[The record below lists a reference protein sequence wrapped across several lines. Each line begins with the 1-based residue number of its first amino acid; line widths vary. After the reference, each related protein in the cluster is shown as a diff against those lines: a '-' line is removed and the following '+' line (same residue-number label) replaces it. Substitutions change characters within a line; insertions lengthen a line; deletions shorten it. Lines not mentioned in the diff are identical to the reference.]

1 MTDRHDYVALEW
13 VKGEIAET
21 LKQARQALEAY
32 VENPQDPTRMR
43 FCLTYIHQV
52 QGTLQ
57 MVEFYGAALLA
68 EEMERLAQALME
80 GRATNRGEALEVL
93 MQAILQLP
101 PYLDR
106 IQSARRDLPMV
117 LLPLLN
123 DLRAARGDNLLSET
137 SLFAPDLSVVMP
149 ALSRDTLARMRT
161 AELPVLLRK
170 LRQMLQAA
178 LVGVIRNQDLATNL
192 GYMARV
198 FARLES
204 LCQDAPLGP
213 LWEIASGLVEGLANG
228 SVVNGST
235 VRNLLREVDHEL
247 KRLLEQGADG
257 FNQAAPEELVK
268 NLLFYIAKAPAQS
281 PRIRAL
287 KERYRLDDALPDTS
301 VVDEERARLA
311 GPDRDAMRSV
321 VTALCEELVR
331 VKDSLDLFVR
341 SDRSGVTELD
351 SLLPPL
357 KQIADTLAV
366 LGFGQPRKVI
376 LDQIDVIHGLS
387 LGQREPSDAVLMDVA
402 GALLYVEA
410 TLAGMVG
417 PAEEGV
423 AEESHLPTTDVAQI
437 HQLVIKEARNGLEQ
451 AKDAII
457 EFIASQWNH
466 EHLARVPELLTQAR
480 GGLAMIPL
488 ARAAA
493 LLEACN
499 RYIQEQLL
507 ARKAVPNWQSLDTLA
522 DAITSVEYYLERL
535 SEDHAAS
542 GDLILDVAE
551 ESLESLGY
559 PLKDKPSILDLP
571 EEEPLAPLAD
581 PLQEIEVLA
590 AEESELSQHLEPED
604 EPEAAM
610 PLAEVLPFTHAP
622 QVPAEAALAAESID
636 FSLDAPL
643 EAVEA
648 VPQPVA
654 DNELLVSDDNWSLG
668 EASAEPTTE
677 NIDFSLDAPLELVEA
692 APQLATDNELLVSDD
707 NWSLGEASVEPATE
721 NIDFSLDAPLELVE
735 AAPQLATDNELLVS
749 DDNWSL
755 GEASVEPATES
766 IDFSLDAPLELAEAA
781 PQLAADNE
789 LLVSDDNWSL
799 GAASAEPAI
808 ESIDFSLDA
817 PLEPV
822 EAAPRP
828 TADNELL
835 VSDDNWSLAELEL
848 EPLAEGID
856 FSLDAPLD
864 LATATKPQLEP
875 ALALGGHDALPGLDL
890 AELDS
895 LPAEAEVLLAE
906 ESELLDF
913 SLDAP
918 LEFDE
923 TQPLPSFDLA
933 DLEELPPALPGD
945 QPALDLPETAEALP
959 SLEFDELDALPA
971 VEPVAEMDSL
981 SLEEL
986 PVPMEWDEAAL
997 AELGL
1002 PEVELPSAAE
1012 EPLLAEPATE
1022 RPLSLAEVMAVPV
1035 PAFNPPARE
1044 MPPSLLPPP
1053 ADEEPVDDE
1062 LQEVF
1067 IEEAGEV
1074 LETLAEY
1081 LPRWRADSNDRE
1093 PLGEVRRAFH
1103 TLKGSGR
1110 MVRALIIGELSWSVE
1125 NLLNRV
1131 LDRSIEAA
1139 QPVQQVVQDVVDL
1152 LPALVEEYAAKAQ
1165 RQRDDV
1171 DLLAAT
1177 AHALAKGQSLP
1188 KSDAPGSEPAVEPA
1202 GELHAPVITESG
1214 ETLDPQLLEIFR
1226 NEAELHLETL
1236 AAFIKACDHEL
1247 PQAVNDD
1254 LQRALH
1260 TLKGS
1265 AHMAGILPIAEIATP
1280 LEKMAK
1286 EFKTNLLSID
1296 LSEAEL
1302 LREALASLRKGVEQ
1316 LDSTPLSPIPGTE
1329 GLLGRIRQLH
1339 QARLDAANAARRDDK
1354 GEARDPQMISLF
1366 LAEGMD
1372 ILLDAEDLLRRW
1384 REHPA
1389 ERQELDALLD
1399 ELNTLGRGAEM
1410 AELPQIEELC
1420 EALLD
1425 VYGAV
1430 DEGSLPVSERFF
1442 DEVEAAHEALI
1453 GMMDQVAAALEVSAR
1468 PERAEALRNLL
1479 QELVDPAALALLEP
1493 DAEPELEIDE
1503 LDANGHDWAVA
1514 DTSPALPEQA
1524 AFDPEEA
1531 PAAPLNAV
1539 PAALDEEMVA
1549 IFLEEAVDILDSA
1562 GKALERWLGEPG
1574 NNPALLALQRDLHT
1588 LKGGARMAEIRPIGD
1603 LAHELESLY
1612 EGLVDRRYSHSPR
1625 LAGLLQKSH
1634 DCLAG
1639 LLEQLQAHRALSDPL
1654 QLIQDIRGFRQGG
1667 AQSLSAAVVQPQPE
1681 LETFD
1686 DEECEVEDPIDL
1698 REPFD
1703 AANDEGADQDAL
1715 LERPDTELAL
1725 EEPESLQVAE
1735 ESAAYGVAPQP
1746 FNGEQD
1752 PELVEIFLE
1761 EGFDILDSA
1770 GAALQRWI
1778 ESPDNSLEVEALQ
1791 RDLHTLKGGARMAEI
1806 GPIGDLAHE
1815 LEFLYEGLCSG
1826 RLRAGPALFG
1836 LLQACQDRLSEMLDA
1851 VRARRPLPDGRA
1863 LVEAIQAWRSNP
1875 DEQLSTPSSVHLLP
1889 AVDDDLEAVAEA
1901 DILDI
1906 FLEEADDLL
1915 EAMESAIGRWE
1926 EEREEGTHID
1936 ELLRVLHTL
1945 KGGARL
1951 AGQKRL
1957 GDLAHDLEQHL
1968 IEAQQQGAPWPESL
1982 FLDVQ
1987 SGYEGL
1993 QAELDELRQRLDRS
2007 LAEDQTAA
2015 LPAPSQPD
2023 VPQLNS
2029 PIVAASVQPLSVSEE
2044 RMLPF
2049 VRRAQEAAQ
2058 DAATRRAPQELVKV
2072 PAELLEGLV
2081 NLAGETSIFR
2091 GRVEQQVSD
2100 FSFTL
2105 SEMEATIERVRD
2117 QLRRL
2122 DTETQAQILSRYQA
2136 EAERAG
2142 YEDFDPLEMDRHSQ
2156 LQQLSRAL
2164 FESAS
2169 DLLDLKETLAA
2180 KNRDA
2185 ETLLLQQAR
2194 VNTELQEGLMRT
2206 RMVPF
2211 DRLVPRLRR
2220 IVRQVA
2226 SELGKQV
2233 EFVVGNAEGEMDR
2246 TVLERMVAP
2255 LEHMLRNAVDHGIEN
2270 TEARR
2275 AAGKPEAGTIRLNL
2289 GREGGD
2295 IVLTLAD
2302 DGAGIKLEAVR
2313 RKAIER
2319 GMMDPESDL
2328 SDHEVLQFILEPGF
2342 STADKVTQISGRG
2355 VGMDVVHSEVKQ
2367 LGGTMSI
2374 DSAQGEGSR
2383 FLIRLP
2389 FTVSVNRALMVLS
2402 GEDLYAIPLNTIEG
2416 IVRVSPYE
2424 LETYYQPGAPRF
2436 EYAGQSYELKY
2447 LGDLLD
2453 NGQQPKL
2460 VGQSL
2465 PLPVILVRSSEHAVA
2480 VQVDA
2485 LLGSREIVVKSL
2497 GPQFAGVHGISGAT
2511 ILGDG
2516 RVVVILDL
2524 LATIRTRHAH
2534 LVQPQLRSASA
2545 NLLPVEVDHERPP
2558 LVMVVDD
2565 SVTVRKVTSR
2575 LLERN
2580 GMNVLIAKDGVDA
2593 IALLQEQ
2600 RPDIM
2605 LLDIEMPRMD
2615 GFEVATLVRH
2625 DERLKDLP
2633 IIMITSRT
2641 GEKHRERAMAIGVND
2656 YLGKPYQESLLLETI
2671 QHLVKRT

>member
-21 LKQARQALEAY
+21 LKQARQALEAF

-213 LWEIASGLVEGLANG
+213 LWQIASGLVEGLANG

-417 PAEEGV
+417 PAEEGA

-559 PLKDKPSILDLP
+559 ALKEKPSILDAP
-571 EEEPLAPLAD
+571 EEEEPLAPLAD

-610 PLAEVLPFTHAP
+610 PPAEVLPFSFAP
-622 QVPAEAALAAESID
+622 QAPAEGALATESID
-636 FSLDAPL
+636 FDLDAPL
-643 EAVEA
+643 QPVEA
-648 VPQPVA
+648 APLPA
-654 DNELLVSDDNWSLG
+654 AENELLVSDDNWSLG
-668 EASAEPTTE
+668 DPVAEPAAE
-677 NIDFSLDAPLELVEA
+677 SIDLSLDAPLELIEAAPQRIADSELLVADDNWRLGEPDAAPAAESIDLSLDAPLELVEA
-692 APQLATDNELLVSDD
+692 APQLLADSDLLVADDNWRLGEPNVESAAESIDFSLDAPLESVEAAPRPAVDNELLVSDD
-707 NWSLGEASVEPATE
+707 NWSLSELEVEPLAE
-721 NIDFSLDAPLELVE
+721 GVDFSLDAPLE
-735 AAPQLATDNELLVS
+735 
-749 DDNWSL
+749 
-755 GEASVEPATES
+755 
-766 IDFSLDAPLELAEAA
+766 
-781 PQLAADNE
+781 
-789 LLVSDDNWSL
+789 
-799 GAASAEPAI
+799 
-808 ESIDFSLDA
+808 
-817 PLEPV
+817 
-822 EAAPRP
+822 
-828 TADNELL
+828 
-835 VSDDNWSLAELEL
+835 
-848 EPLAEGID
+848 
-856 FSLDAPLD
+856 

-875 ALALGGHDALPGLDL
+875 ALALGAQDALPSLDL
-890 AELDS
+890 TELDS
-895 LPAEAEVLLAE
+895 LPGETEVLLPE
-906 ESELLDF
+906 EDELLDL

-918 LEFDE
+918 LAFDE
-923 TQPLPSFDLA
+923 SQPLPSFDLA
-933 DLEELPPALPGD
+933 DLEELPAALPGD
-945 QPALDLPETAEALP
+945 PPGLDLPASAEALP
-959 SLEFDELDALPA
+959 SLEFDELDALPDG
-971 VEPVAEMDSL
+971 EPVAELDPL
-981 SLEEL
+981 SLEDL
-986 PVPMEWDEAAL
+986 PAPLEWDEAAL

-1002 PEVELPSAAE
+1002 PEVELSAAPE
-1012 EPLLAEPATE
+1012 EAPAAEPVAE

-1044 MPPSLLPPP
+1044 VPPSLLPPA

-1074 LETLAEY
+1074 LETLTEH

-1131 LDRSIEAA
+1131 LDRSIEAGE
-1139 QPVQQVVQDVVDL
+1139 PVQQVVQDVVDL
-1152 LPALVEEYAAKAQ
+1152 LPELVEEYAAKAQ

-1188 KSDAPGSEPAVEPA
+1188 KSDAPGSEPAVEPV

-1214 ETLDPQLLEIFR
+1214 EMLDPQLLEIFR

-1236 AAFIKACDHEL
+1236 AGFVKACDHEL

-1280 LEKMAK
+1280 LEKLAK

-1302 LREALASLRKGVEQ
+1302 LREALALLRKGVEQ
-1316 LDSTPLSPIPGTE
+1316 LDSTPLSPVPGTE
-1329 GLLGRIRQLH
+1329 ALLERIRQLH
-1339 QARLDAANAARRDDK
+1339 QQRLDAASAARRDDK

-1399 ELNTLGRGAEM
+1399 ELSTLGRGAEM

-1442 DEVEAAHEALI
+1442 GEVEAAHEALI
-1453 GMMDQVAAALEVSAR
+1453 GMMDQVAAAMEVSAR
-1468 PERAEALRNLL
+1468 PERAEALRSLL
-1479 QELVDPAALALLEP
+1479 QDQVDPATLALLEP
-1493 DAEPELEIDE
+1493 DAAPELQAEA
-1503 LDANGHDWAVA
+1503 LDADGPDWASA
-1514 DTSPALPEQA
+1514 DSRASLPEGAIEPLVTQDVASAELA
-1524 AFDPEEA
+1524 AFDPEEE
-1531 PAAPLNAV
+1531 PAAPQAEV

-1634 DCLAG
+1634 DCLAA

-1667 AQSLSAAVVQPQPE
+1667 AQSLSAAVVQPLPE
-1681 LETFD
+1681 LEAFD
-1686 DEECEVEDPIDL
+1686 DEERGREDPIDL
-1698 REPFD
+1698 CEPFD
-1703 AANDEGADQDAL
+1703 AANEEIADQGAL
-1715 LERPDTELAL
+1715 LEQPDADLAL
-1725 EEPESLQVAE
+1725 EEPQPLQAAE
-1735 ESAAYGVAPQP
+1735 EPAAYDVPPQP
-1746 FNGEQD
+1746 FVGEQD

-1778 ESPDNSLEVEALQ
+1778 ESPENSLEVEALQ

-1815 LEFLYEGLCSG
+1815 LEFLYEGLCNG
-1826 RLRAGPALFG
+1826 RLRAVPALFG

-1851 VRARRPLPDGRA
+1851 VRARRPLPDGKA
-1863 LVEAIQAWRSNP
+1863 LVEAIQTWRSNP
-1875 DEQLSTPSSVHLLP
+1875 DEQLSMPSSVRLSP
-1889 AVDDDLEAVAEA
+1889 AVEDDLEAVAEA

-1915 EAMESAIGRWE
+1915 ETMETTIGRWE
-1926 EEREEGTHID
+1926 EAREEGAHID

-1957 GDLAHDLEQHL
+1957 GDLSHDLEQHL

-2007 LAEDQTAA
+2007 LAEDQLAA
-2015 LPAPSQPD
+2015 PPAPSQPD
-2023 VPQLNS
+2023 VPHLAS
-2029 PIVAASVQPLSVSEE
+2029 PIVAASVQPLTATEE
-2044 RMLPF
+2044 RTLPF

-2058 DAATRRAPQELVKV
+2058 EAAARRAPQELVKV

-2105 SEMEATIERVRD
+2105 NEMEATIERVRD

-2226 SELGKQV
+2226 SELDKQV

-2255 LEHMLRNAVDHGIEN
+2255 LEHMLRNAVDHGIES
-2270 TEARR
+2270 AVVRR
-2275 AAGKPEAGTIRLNL
+2275 ATGKPEAGTIRLNL
-2289 GREGGD
+2289 NREGGD

-2319 GMMDPESDL
+2319 GMLDADSDL

-2374 DSAQGEGSR
+2374 DSTPGAGSR

-2424 LETYYQPGAPRF
+2424 LETYYQPDAPRF
-2436 EYAGQSYELKY
+2436 EYAGQNYELKY

-2453 NGQQPKL
+2453 NGQHPKL

-2485 LLGSREIVVKSL
+2485 LVGSREIVVKSL

-2524 LATIRTRHAH
+2524 LATIRSRHAH

-2545 NLLPVEVDHERPP
+2545 NLLPAEVDLERPP

-2580 GMNVLIAKDGVDA
+2580 GMNVLTAKDGVDA